1 MTDLLFDSELVEE
14 FHQADSDYLYAQ
26 SSNTADIDT
35 EVESNASSS
44 AENMDV
50 EDSET
55 RLCSDDNGIEG
66 AHASV
71 READEAE
78 DARIDDFFSKTCGCK
93 FGLNGAACSSLF
105 TRELVVSTRMNCL
118 EMTKAELDL
127 VILANLEAN
136 RRPAQESSRTHVN
149 YWFCGYKVCKS
160 TFLFVHAVGPKHYK
174 NLISH
179 FSESGLTPRRHGNTK
194 RLPAN
199 TVPFSVTQSIV
210 QFIINF
216 ATVHALPLPGRIPGV
231 YSEEKVLL
239 LPSDMTKRHVYNEY
253 CKCTETPVSRR
264 KFENLWSQLVP
275 HISAMNAIA
284 AELTCPQPHIP
295 SVAENISNT
304 KKQKSQR
311 KCSHCRQSGHTK
323 TVRGVITCPQLL

>member
-55 RLCSDDNGIEG
+55 RLCSDDNGSEG

-118 EMTKAELDL
+118 EMTKVELDL

-136 RRPAQESSRTHVN
+136 RRPARNHP
-149 YWFCGYKVCKS
+149 GLMS
-160 TFLFVHAVGPKHYK
+160 TTGFVGIRCVRAHSCLYMLLDLSTTRILLV
-174 NLISH
+174 ISV
-179 FSESGLTPRRHGNTK
+179 R
-194 RLPAN
+194 
-199 TVPFSVTQSIV
+199 
-210 QFIINF
+210 
-216 ATVHALPLPGRIPGV
+216 
-231 YSEEKVLL
+231 
-239 LPSDMTKRHVYNEY
+239 
-253 CKCTETPVSRR
+253 
-264 KFENLWSQLVP
+264 
-275 HISAMNAIA
+275 
-284 AELTCPQPHIP
+284 
-295 SVAENISNT
+295 VA
-304 KKQKSQR
+304 
-311 KCSHCRQSGHTK
+311 
-323 TVRGVITCPQLL
+323 